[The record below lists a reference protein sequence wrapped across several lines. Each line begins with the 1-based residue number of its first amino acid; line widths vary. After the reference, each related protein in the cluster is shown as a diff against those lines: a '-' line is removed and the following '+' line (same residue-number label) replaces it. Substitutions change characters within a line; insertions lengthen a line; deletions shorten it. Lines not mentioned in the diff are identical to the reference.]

1 MYLTEDT
8 DPEDAIE
15 ALTPRRSSQA
25 RRKELERIATLCTPR
40 DIDIHVRLTTSGAAC
55 RPRDAPDS
63 YEIQIPTR
71 QYDQPYSDFDS
82 DVWDRLMQVTLLF
95 HELGHV
101 LYSGFDR
108 FTEYIDEIRPR
119 WQSLFKDVYN
129 IAEDAAIEAQMA
141 AAFRLHDDFILK
153 SASLAHIADRRHREF
168 VTEFSDTA
176 IPDSVQTVL
185 PVAERLTMS
194 TASDADESGPS
205 LQYTVY
211 EALSLALMDR
221 GTINSDRC
229 RKLQDPACSRRQLK
243 GDYRDLVVKLD
254 AMAGKYMAD
263 MLSEPN
269 PRSRVDRAK
278 AFFDELQPI
287 FEDLPPLQRDR
298 LQTPGV
304 TPSDVIK
311 ATEWNPREAS
321 RLTTKDAL
329 Q

>member
-8 DPEDAIE
+8 DPDDAIE
-15 ALTPRRSSQA
+15 ALTPSRSSQA

-40 DIDIHVRLTTSGAAC
+40 EIDIHVRLTTSGAAC
-55 RPRDAPDS
+55 RPRDSPDA
-63 YEIQIPTR
+63 YEIHIPMR
-71 QYDQPYSDFDS
+71 RYGQPYSDFDPA
-82 DVWDRLMQVTLLF
+82 VWDRVMQVTLLF

-108 FTEYIDEIRPR
+108 FTEYLDEIRPR

-141 AAFRLHDDFILK
+141 TAFRLHDDFVLK

-168 VTEFSDTA
+168 VTEFTETS

-185 PVAERLTMS
+185 PVAEKFTML
-194 TASDADESGPS
+194 AESDDDGSEPH

-221 GTINSDRC
+221 GTVNSGRT
-229 RKLQDPACSRRQLK
+229 RELQDPGYPNRQLK
-243 GDYRDLVVKLD
+243 GDYRNLFIKIDKI
-254 AMAGKYMAD
+254 AEKYMTD
-263 MLSEPN
+263 MLAEPD

-278 AFFDELQPI
+278 AFFG
-287 FEDLPPLQRDR
+287 R
-298 LQTPGV
+298 V
-304 TPSDVIK
+304 AKS
-311 ATEWNPREAS
+311 S
-321 RLTTKDAL
+321 RVCR
-329 Q
+329 